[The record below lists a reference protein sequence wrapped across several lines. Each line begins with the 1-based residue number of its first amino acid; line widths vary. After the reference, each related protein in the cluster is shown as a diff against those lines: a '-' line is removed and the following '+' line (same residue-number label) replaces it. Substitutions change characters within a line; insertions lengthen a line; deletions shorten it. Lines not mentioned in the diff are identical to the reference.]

1 MPPDCDARL
10 WATRSSRRHGAL
22 IGVQPLRPH
31 QQGKSSRPATL
42 HEGTQARVDKLAS
55 SPPRSRRPTE
65 VVRSER
71 RAAIR
76 STQNG
81 NQRDAERLAQRSL
94 HTVVSQGV
102 SACATSPLALRQA
115 PARRPGPAC
124 RGSPVHA
131 LRAHRLLARGRC
143 LPRIQYCCPRAGG
156 KELCPL
162 RTTRGSGDAAAGS
175 RRGAPPRSR
184 CAAPARDRQG
194 GDRGGEG
201 IVPDA
206 WLS

>member
-124 RGSPVHA
+124 HGSLVHT
-131 LRAHRLLARGRC
+131 LRAPGSSRVGGASRGYSTAARALVGKSYAPSTPRTGQGTPQREAAKGLRLAVVEQL
-143 LPRIQYCCPRAGG
+143 LPG
-156 KELCPL
+156 
-162 RTTRGSGDAAAGS
+162 T
-175 RRGAPPRSR
+175 
-184 CAAPARDRQG
+184 DREG
-194 GDRGGEG
+194 RGGEG
-201 IVPDA
+201 IVPGA
-206 WLS
+206 

>member
-10 WATRSSRRHGAL
+10 WATRSSRRRGAL
-22 IGVQPLRPH
+22 IGVQPLGPH
-31 QQGKSSRPATL
+31 QQGKNSRPATL

-76 STQNG
+76 STQKG
-81 NQRDAERLAQRSL
+81 NQIDAVRLAQRSL

-102 SACATSPLALRQA
+102 SACATSPFALKQA
-115 PARRPGPAC
+115 SARRPGPAC
-124 RGSPVHA
+124 RGSPVHV

-143 LPRIQYCCPRAGG
+143 LPRIQHCCPRAGG

-162 RTTRGSGDAAAGS
+162 RTTRESGDAAARS
-175 RRGAPPRSR
+175 RRGAPPRSSR
-184 CAAPARDRQG
+184 AASCQG
-194 GDRGGEG
+194 QSGREGEG
-201 IVPDA
+201 RGLSLVPD
-206 WLS
+206 

>member
-10 WATRSSRRHGAL
+10 WATRSSRRRGAL
-22 IGVQPLRPH
+22 IGVQPLGPH

-76 STQNG
+76 STQKG
-81 NQRDAERLAQRSL
+81 NQIDAERLVRRSL
-94 HTVVSQGV
+94 HTVVSQRV
-102 SACATSPLALRQA
+102 LACDTSPLALRPA

-124 RGSPVHA
+124 RGSPSPHA
-131 LRAHRLLARGRC
+131 PSPRLLTWVGTSRGYSTAARALVGKSYA
-143 LPRIQYCCPRAGG
+143 PSAPHAG
-156 KELCPL
+156 
-162 RTTRGSGDAAAGS
+162 
-175 RRGAPPRSR
+175 
-184 CAAPARDRQG
+184 QG
-194 GDRGGEG
+194 T
-201 IVPDA
+201 P
-206 WLS
+206 

>member
-10 WATRSSRRHGAL
+10 WATRSSRRRGAL
-22 IGVQPLRPH
+22 IGVQPLGPH
-31 QQGKSSRPATL
+31 QQGKNSRPATL

-76 STQNG
+76 STQTG
-81 NQRDAERLAQRSL
+81 IKIDAERLARRAL
-94 HTVVSQGV
+94 HTVVSQRV

-124 RGSPVHA
+124 RGSPVHTRSEHTGSSRVGGA
-131 LRAHRLLARGRC
+131 SRGYSTAARAQVGKSYA
-143 LPRIQYCCPRAGG
+143 PSAPRAG
-156 KELCPL
+156 
-162 RTTRGSGDAAAGS
+162 
-175 RRGAPPRSR
+175 
-184 CAAPARDRQG
+184 QG
-194 GDRGGEG
+194 T
-201 IVPDA
+201 P
-206 WLS
+206 

>member
-1 MPPDCDARL
+1 M
-10 WATRSSRRHGAL
+10 
-22 IGVQPLRPH
+22 
-31 QQGKSSRPATL
+31 
-42 HEGTQARVDKLAS
+42 DKLVS
-55 SPPRSRRPTE
+55 SPPRCQRPTVMQLAGRQSA
-65 VVRSER
+65 VVRPKR

-76 STQNG
+76 STQDG
-81 NQRDAERLAQRSL
+81 NQKDAGRLARRAL

-143 LPRIQYCCPRAGG
+143 LPRIQYCSPRASG

-162 RTTRGSGDAAAGS
+162 RTSRGSGDAVVGN
-175 RRGAPPRSR
+175 RRGAPPRSSR
-184 CAAPARDRQG
+184 AASCQG
-194 GDRGGEG
+194 QSGREGEG
-201 IVPDA
+201 IREGRGLSLVPD
-206 WLS
+206 